1 MWSLLVTFFIDSEV
15 YLIVFSFM
23 AIKGSSSPP
32 SRVIL
37 TPNEYKEYIQRTQ
50 ATKFVSIWFVVQT
63 GNAFTCF
70 SRSSGPCILDFGASN
85 HIYGNKDLFSSLTII
100 SPLPMITLANGSQTM
115 A

>member
-37 TPNEYKEYIQRTQ
+37 TPNEYKEYIHRTQ
-50 ATKFVSIWFVVQT
+50 ATKFASISFVVQI
-63 GNAFTCF
+63 GNAFTAFHVHLDRGF
-70 SRSSGPCILDFGASN
+70 STLEPL
-85 HIYGNKDLFSSLTII
+85 II
-100 SPLPMITLANGSQTM
+100 FLVIRIFFLLLLLYHLYL
-115 A
+115 